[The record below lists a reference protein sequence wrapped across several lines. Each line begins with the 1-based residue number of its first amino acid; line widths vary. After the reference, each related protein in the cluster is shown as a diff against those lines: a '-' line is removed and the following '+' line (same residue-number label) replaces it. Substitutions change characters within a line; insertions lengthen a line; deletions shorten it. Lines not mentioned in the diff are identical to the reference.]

1 MNYRFLQNVSVSEIC
16 FGTATFARGK
26 LFPNKNSEEGT
37 NTLLQALNEGINI
50 IHSNPNLETQWAI
63 KESISQS
70 KKKPVHIIKIEAP
83 LIQDEKI
90 IEAIF
95 ENRINQSLNS
105 LQTDELFGI
114 LYEPDHKITPKS
126 DLENTTTLNYNFHTI
141 DKIFLKLE
149 KKYKINFIGLM
160 AKTEIEL
167 NTAIENEHFKVVS
180 SYFNLYNTWPAKYFD
195 KLKSKK
201 LDFIAIQ
208 PLKYGILT
216 DGFASTKKP
225 FDKYASLIYYSSENA
240 FKNIFAWQKNNYSE
254 PLQTT
259 ALKFALA
266 HESVKTVIIGISSAN
281 HLIENL
287 NIEPLNKLDF
297 YNIINTELK

>member
-1 MNYRFLQNVSVSEIC
+1 MMHPKKGEIRKPTKTLAGVTPIAVMC
-16 FGTATFARGK
+16 KPKKCSHGTC
-26 LFPNKNSEEGT
+26 LYCP
-37 NTLLQALNEGINI
+37 
-50 IHSNPNLETQWAI
+50 
-63 KESISQS
+63 
-70 KKKPVHIIKIEAP
+70 
-83 LIQDEKI
+83 
-90 IEAIF
+90 
-95 ENRINQSLNS
+95 SLNVPQS
-105 LQTDELFGI
+105 
-114 LYEPDHKITPKS
+114 YTPKS
-126 DLENTTTLNYNFHTI
+126 PPVLRAERLKYSALEQVKSRLKAFEVMHHPT
-141 DKIFLKLE
+141 DKIELIVMGGNFPE
-149 KKYKINFIGLM
+149 YDKKYKINFIGLM